1 MREPPWGRR
10 LSAWL
15 TWSADHLRE
24 WAKQLDASVTSAE
37 AQQAQARSGAA
48 PIGSSPSGPP
58 EHWRRL
64 VAERAPHLLDP
75 ISPTPSVADAPRPVS
90 AVPRIDH
97 ADRQGQMLSPQ
108 QREHRDVTIPAT
120 PPTAPPADM
129 ADRPILWQRGP
140 RLSATQAPLKATDV
154 ARRPKPMA
162 PDHEPPPSRYLG
174 PAVTLDPPPGAMRL
188 KPANWPV
195 AGSDSPQSPTF
206 DRSAVDG
213 AAVSDSPVPPT
224 RLMPRKAPAP
234 QDSQAGR
241 GRVTPAT
248 EPLSPPGGSAPNHPF
263 EATRPSVEQMMQ
275 IRTIRGTASI
285 LAQVPEPPR
294 SEWPELPDRPDAH
307 QPPLTRVDLAAH
319 DWIKVLDAEQRGD
332 AWSA

>member
-1 MREPPWGRR
+1 MSCPGAVG

-24 WAKQLDASVTSAE
+24 WAKQLDSSVTSAE

-75 ISPTPSVADAPRPVS
+75 ISSTPSVADAPRPVS

-162 PDHEPPPSRYLG
+162 PDHEPPEQAPRPSGHAGSTSRGDATQARQLAGGGLG
-174 PAVTLDPPPGAMRL
+174 QPPVADVRSICSRWSGSLGFTGTAHAPHAPQGAYPPRFAGGAGAGDSRDRAS
-188 KPANWPV
+188 KPAGWV
-195 AGSDSPQSPTF
+195 
-206 DRSAVDG
+206 
-213 AAVSDSPVPPT
+213 
-224 RLMPRKAPAP
+224 
-234 QDSQAGR
+234 
-241 GRVTPAT
+241 
-248 EPLSPPGGSAPNHPF
+248 
-263 EATRPSVEQMMQ
+263 
-275 IRTIRGTASI
+275 RT
-285 LAQVPEPPR
+285 
-294 SEWPELPDRPDAH
+294 
-307 QPPLTRVDLAAH
+307 QPPL
-319 DWIKVLDAEQRGD
+319 RGD
-332 AWSA
+332 ASQRRADDAD